1 MPSSSIDCAITP
13 RATPDH
19 DRSMRG
25 CRSGRRA
32 LLRCTRS
39 AHTTVHPIVSG
50 TSLHIVCGSRPFV
63 DVARRSFRCLYTGMT
78 KPSTITNNPTAQET
92 ARPLLVDVAQA
103 ATILAISRSSMYQ
116 LIWTEQLIPI
126 RIGRSV
132 RFSITQLEQFV
143 VDRTCDCA
151 DATSRAQR

>member
-1 MPSSSIDCAITP
+1 
-13 RATPDH
+13 
-19 DRSMRG
+19 
-25 CRSGRRA
+25 
-32 LLRCTRS
+32 
-39 AHTTVHPIVSG
+39 
-50 TSLHIVCGSRPFV
+50 
-63 DVARRSFRCLYTGMT
+63 MT
-78 KPSTITNNPTAQET
+78 KPATITNNPTAQET